1 MGFLDKVKN
10 MFIEELD
17 DEDVIKKE
25 VIQVKIPQPEEPKV
39 KMVEEEEKE
48 EVKVSPRVYEED
60 LEDETEEEVVYTRPE
75 PEISYKKVETIEPIK
90 QTLPKYFDDED
101 FEMGNARYEEPAVVK
116 KEHTY
121 TSTETTV
128 VTPNITGY
136 GVKKEGAKKTFTPT
150 PIISPV
156 YGVLNKNYRKDE
168 ITTKKRPRTI
178 YSEFDKVSVE
188 DIRKKAYGTLED
200 ELESTLSH
208 ETYIYDEKADEIIDD
223 SLNYSEQPIDIFGEL
238 DRKDAL
244 DDFLS
249 DFATSM
255 YSGNDEFLQLSINLL
270 M

>member
-116 KEHTY
+116 KEYTY
-121 TSTETTV
+121 TRTETTV

-136 GVKKEGAKKTFTPT
+136 GVKQEGAKKTFTPT

-188 DIRKKAYGTLED
+188 DSRKKAYGTLED

-208 ETYIYDEKADEIIDD
+208 
-223 SLNYSEQPIDIFGEL
+223 
-238 DRKDAL
+238 
-244 DDFLS
+244 
-249 DFATSM
+249 
-255 YSGNDEFLQLSINLL
+255 
-270 M
+270 